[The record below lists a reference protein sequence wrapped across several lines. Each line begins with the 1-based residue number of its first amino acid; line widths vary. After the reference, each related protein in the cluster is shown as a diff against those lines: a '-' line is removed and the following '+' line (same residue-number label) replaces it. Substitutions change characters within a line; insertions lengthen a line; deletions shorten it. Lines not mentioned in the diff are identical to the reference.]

1 MKRILNIMFP
11 LTGLLLLGCLGAM
24 MVPGLL
30 DKLNPSG
37 ASISNWW
44 LVIFAVA
51 VFALFL
57 AIDLF
62 NRVQVFAA
70 FKRSRET
77 AAFWKEHFPAVRMKV
92 MRLYLGIVL
101 LAAFAVLM
109 MVFWAG
115 GEDMLNAKERTA
127 WIWWGIKVL
136 SLVIGLGVLFMFN
149 TVNSLNQGEQLILGK
164 EVVPETAKEGFWGT
178 LFQIRSTATDKDVDL
193 KHDFDGISELDNP
206 PPPWFMYLFYTT
218 ILFGVVYMVRYQWTN
233 NGLRQEQEYV
243 AEMKV
248 AAAQEQAMLAGAAE
262 KVDETN
268 VTLITDK
275 AKLEPMAALYTKNC
289 AVCHGKNAEGIV
301 GPNLTDEYWI
311 YGGDVK
317 NLFKTIRHGTPN
329 GMQKFEGVLK
339 PSQMQLIASYVL
351 SLQGSNPPNAKAPQ
365 GEKYAP
371 VGAPQAAPADTTV
384 KKTEPAATH

>member
-1 MKRILNIMFP
+1 
-11 LTGLLLLGCLGAM
+11 
-24 MVPGLL
+24 
-30 DKLNPSG
+30 
-37 ASISNWW
+37 
-44 LVIFAVA
+44 
-51 VFALFL
+51 
-57 AIDLF
+57 
-62 NRVQVFAA
+62 
-70 FKRSRET
+70 
-77 AAFWKEHFPAVRMKV
+77 
-92 MRLYLGIVL
+92 
-101 LAAFAVLM
+101 
-109 MVFWAG
+109 
-115 GEDMLNAKERTA
+115 
-127 WIWWGIKVL
+127 
-136 SLVIGLGVLFMFN
+136 
-149 TVNSLNQGEQLILGK
+149 
-164 EVVPETAKEGFWGT
+164 
-178 LFQIRSTATDKDVDL
+178 
-193 KHDFDGISELDNP
+193 
-206 PPPWFMYLFYTT
+206 
-218 ILFGVVYMVRYQWTN
+218 
-233 NGLRQEQEYV
+233 
-243 AEMKV
+243 MKV

-365 GEKYAP
+365 GEKYTP

>member
-30 DKLNPSG
+30 EKLNPAG

-44 LVIFAVA
+44 LVFFAVA
-51 VFALFL
+51 IFALFL
-57 AIDLF
+57 AVDLF
-62 NRVQVFAA
+62 NRVQVFTAY
-70 FKRSRET
+70 KRSNE
-77 AAFWKEHFPAVRMKV
+77 ASSFWKEQFPAARMKV
-92 MRLYLGIVL
+92 LRIYLSIVL
-101 LAAFAVLM
+101 LSALAVLM

-115 GEDMLNAKERTA
+115 GEELLKSKERTA

-136 SLVIGLGVLFMFN
+136 SMLIGLGVLFMFN
-149 TVNSLNQGEQLILGK
+149 TVNSLSQGERLILGS
-164 EVVPETAKEGFWGT
+164 EAVPETEKEGFWGK
-178 LFQIRSTATDKDVDL
+178 LLQIRSTATDKDVDL

-218 ILFGVVYMVRYQWTN
+218 ILFGVVYMVRYQWTGQ
-233 NGLRQEQEYV
+233 GLRQEQEYAV
-243 AEMKV
+243 EMK
-248 AAAQEQAMLAGAAE
+248 AASAREQAMLANAAE

-268 VTLITDK
+268 VTLISDK
-275 AKLEPMAALYTKNC
+275 SKIASMAAVYVKNC
-289 AVCHGKNAEGIV
+289 AVCHGKNAEGLV

-311 YGGDVK
+311 YGGDIK

-339 PSQMQLIASYVL
+339 PSQIQLIASYVL
-351 SLQGSNPPNAKAPQ
+351 SLQGSNPPNPKAPQ
-365 GEKYAP
+365 GEKYIPLTAI
-371 VGAPQAAPADTTV
+371 ASPADSSTV
-384 KKTEPAATH
+384 KNPNNILR